1 MTITENAVNRDPIT
15 RIDEQL
21 QNLDGHVQDLL
32 GKGGVP
38 QPVQAQEIPRLPD
51 GPSQKPSLPPLAA
64 PSPPR
69 RSIGIRLVRPAVG
82 IGLLVLAA
90 WALLPLIFGL
100 QSTQAVVNAPLVTL
114 RSPIDGTVRFLGPT
128 ASGASANNG
137 APLFEISNTLADED
151 GLDSL
156 KDEQALLEARIAG
169 FREQL
174 QGLSNLRE
182 SLSASARKY
191 QEARLR
197 TLELEREGAKAGLE
211 SARAVEKQRN
221 AEKEQIAQLQGS
233 RSVSN
238 FDAGATQFAAVAAH
252 HGAIQAQIGVENVEE
267 QIRALRDGV
276 QIGPGDGRNDLPY
289 STQRLHEIGFR
300 IEEVR
305 AAQQQDEAKL
315 AQLER
320 HIRAETARLSRRERF
335 TPTVPSAALV
345 WRRHVSSDTAIK
357 ADSPLL
363 DLVNPSEVFIDAVIY
378 EHDLSRVKL
387 GDTAR
392 VRLPGSGK
400 EWKAVVKQVFA
411 HSLPWPDRLLATE
424 TVSTRKEES
433 HVILSFSEPL
443 TDDEGATL
451 VPVGLPAEVIFLSP
465 RDALLKLLAFWER

>member
-156 KDEQALLEARIAG
+156 KDEQALLEASIAG

-211 SARAVEKQRN
+211 ERSGRGKT
-221 AEKEQIAQLQGS
+221 AQ
-233 RSVSN
+233 
-238 FDAGATQFAAVAAH
+238 
-252 HGAIQAQIGVENVEE
+252 
-267 QIRALRDGV
+267 
-276 QIGPGDGRNDLPY
+276 
-289 STQRLHEIGFR
+289 
-300 IEEVR
+300 
-305 AAQQQDEAKL
+305 
-315 AQLER
+315 
-320 HIRAETARLSRRERF
+320 RRERANR
-335 TPTVPSAALV
+335 PASGQSQCKQLRCRSDSIRRCSGAPRGNSGPDRRRKRRGANPRPPRRRPNRPGRRPKRPSLFDPATSRNRLPHRGGAGGAATGRGETGPARTTHPSGDSTTLAPRAV
-345 WRRHVSSDTAIK
+345 YANGPFRSPCLARHVSSDTAIK

-433 HVILSFSEPL
+433 HVILRLQRAADGRRGRHAGSRRASGRGDLSFP
-443 TDDEGATL
+443 GATHC
-451 VPVGLPAEVIFLSP
+451 
-465 RDALLKLLAFWER
+465 